1 MTEKEMRPSEGSLA
15 EPVFVPMG
23 DRGLLMELS
32 TTINPEINQKI
43 RALCD
48 SLSVCA
54 PMGVL
59 EVIPTY
65 RSLIISYDPVTASLE
80 DLKRYLLALNQRMA
94 DVEAREPNV
103 VEVPV
108 CYGGEFGEDLGYV
121 AKHNGLTEA
130 EVIKIHSGTDYPVY
144 MLGFTPGF
152 PYLGGLSEK
161 VHTPRLA
168 TPRTK
173 VPAGSVGIA
182 NNQTGI
188 YPIESPGGWQLI
200 GRSPLKLFDLNRPNP
215 FYFKAGDFLRF
226 MPITPEAF
234 RALEERG

>member
-1 MTEKEMRPSEGSLA
+1 MSTCEDTQPDGLLNKPIVRC
-15 EPVFVPMG
+15 VG

-32 TTINPEINQKI
+32 ATINPDASQKI
-43 RALCD
+43 RALCE
-48 SLSVCA
+48 SLAICA
-54 PMGVL
+54 PVGVV

-65 RSLIISYDPVTASLE
+65 RSLIISYDPVRASLE

-94 DVEAREPNV
+94 DVEAKEPNV

-108 CYGGEFGEDLGYV
+108 CYGGEFGEDLGFV

-234 RALEERG
+234 RELEERG